1 MNAPQKQQSDI
12 QQSSVSEI
20 KQRLLQDQVLLQL
33 LNNYSE
39 MDDEE
44 LAKKYTLLISSKK
57 YKNLKIKMANSSW
70 NAAYL

>member
-1 MNAPQKQQSDI
+1 
-12 QQSSVSEI
+12 
-20 KQRLLQDQVLLQL
+20 
-33 LNNYSE
+33 

-57 YKNLKIKMANSSW
+57 YKNLKIKMANASW